1 MDVVVF
7 LDHGFK
13 MGYIVIWRSFEV
25 GLVNLGWEDQVMS
38 TRVWL

>member
-7 LDHGFK
+7 LDHGF
-13 MGYIVIWRSFEV
+13 MVGYIVIRRSIEV
-25 GLVNLGWEDQVMS
+25 ELVNLGWEDQVMS